1 MENNNFNI
9 EKDENEIVVNSINEE
24 NEALGKSEAEEA
36 THEQTL
42 KLMSPMQMVIRR
54 FFRSKLSIIGLV
66 MVVSLFL
73 FCWAGPLFYQ
83 VSPTEIDKDGKTEY
97 TTKWVEYEDENGN
110 IKGFY
115 QVIETQLTD
124 NMLSKPSTK
133 HPLGT
138 DKTGK
143 DVLARLMNGGKISG
157 HYKKFPTTPAGF
169 EAWCNKADVIWKKC
183 GKMADMVSLD

>member
-1 MENNNFNI
+1 MMEN
-9 EKDENEIVVNSINEE
+9 KTVNVEAEE
-24 NEALGKSEAEEA
+24 NEVLKEAADEEV

-73 FCWAGPLFYQ
+73 FCWVGPILYP

-97 TTKWVEYEDENGN
+97 ATKWVEYEDENGN
-110 IKGFY
+110 IQGFY
-115 QVIETQLTD
+115 QVIQTQLTD
-124 NMLSKPSTK
+124 NMLSEPSEK

-157 HYKKFPTTPAGF
+157 HYKKFPSTPEGF
-169 EAWCNKADVIWKKC
+169 EQWCDKADLIWKKC
-183 GKMADMVSLD
+183 GKMADMVSDK